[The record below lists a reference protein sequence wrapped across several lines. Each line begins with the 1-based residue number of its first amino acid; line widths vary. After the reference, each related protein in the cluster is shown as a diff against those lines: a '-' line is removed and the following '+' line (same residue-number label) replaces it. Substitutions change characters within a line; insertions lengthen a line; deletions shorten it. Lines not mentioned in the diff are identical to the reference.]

1 MAVTWTKLALA
12 TDLHTQN
19 TDTILALGAKLT
31 TDATYRGLTMSVT
44 VDTNAVGAGALLAI
58 GTDGNFDEA
67 DADAIANM
75 YMLVI
80 ALESGTGTKLVLTQ
94 GQVCYTGW
102 NWTVGTPIYASVTQG
117 TMSQTAVADTD
128 DVNVIVGFALSADT
142 IYFNPYAGYVTKT

>member
-1 MAVTWTKLALA
+1 MAVTWVKLALA

-19 TDTILALGAKLT
+19 TDSKLSLGAPLT
-31 TDATYRGLTMSVT
+31 SDATYAGLTMSVD

-58 GTDGNFDEA
+58 ASDGSFDEA

-80 ALESGTGTKLVLTQ
+80 ALEAGTGTKLVLTQ
-94 GQVCYTGW
+94 GQVCFTGW

-117 TMSQTAVADTD
+117 TMSQTAVAGTD
-128 DVNVIVGFALSADT
+128 DVSVIVGFALSADT
-142 IYFNPYAGYVTKT
+142 MYFQPYAGYVTKT